1 MQKIIIAS
9 HGKFSKGIEDS
20 IKILIGERAE
30 VDFIAAY
37 REEIPDNR
45 VLTEVFRKILSENK
59 LKEIIMFTDI
69 TGGSITNT
77 ALSFIPDHPN
87 LHIISG
93 SSLSLILEYI
103 LTSEEE
109 EEENKNPDYKKII
122 KQSIEEAKTGM
133 VYINEILNGG
143 NEDDQIL

>member
-1 MQKIIIAS
+1 
-9 HGKFSKGIEDS
+9 
-20 IKILIGERAE
+20 
-30 VDFIAAY
+30 
-37 REEIPDNR
+37 
-45 VLTEVFRKILSENK
+45 
-59 LKEIIMFTDI
+59 MFTDI